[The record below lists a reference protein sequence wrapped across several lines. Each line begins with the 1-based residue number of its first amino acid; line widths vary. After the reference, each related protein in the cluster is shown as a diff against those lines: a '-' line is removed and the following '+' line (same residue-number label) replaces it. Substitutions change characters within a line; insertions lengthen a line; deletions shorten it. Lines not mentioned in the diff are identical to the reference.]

1 MDGDLGEKIR
11 QILGDKDAMEKI
23 TSIASGLGKPLT
35 AQNASPAAP
44 VLPKNEKAAL
54 LAALRPLLREE
65 KRSKID
71 AMQTA
76 LTLAALFES
85 YKKHSTE

>member
-23 TSIASGLGKPLT
+23 SSIASGLGKPLPG
-35 AQNASPAAP
+35 ASPAPQA
-44 VLPKNEKAAL
+44 LPKSEKAAL

-76 LTLAALFES
+76 LTLAALFEN